1 MRAYGD
7 AVRAGLDAAGVRRRV
22 LSQRYDVPVGHADA
36 GRLESD
42 LRGRGVG
49 VLGVDYAAHATL
61 HLAVPAGHDLDA
73 LLAELTGGSVL
84 ARPTGQAW
92 VDQ

>member
-1 MRAYGD
+1 M
-7 AVRAGLDAAGVRRRV
+7 
-22 LSQRYDVPVGHADA
+22 LSERYDVPVGHAEA

-49 VLGVDYAAHATL
+49 VLGVDYAEHATL
-61 HLAVPAGHDLDA
+61 HLAVPAGQDLDA
-73 LLAELTGGSVL
+73 LLAELTGGAVH
-84 ARPTGQAW
+84 AEPTGQEW